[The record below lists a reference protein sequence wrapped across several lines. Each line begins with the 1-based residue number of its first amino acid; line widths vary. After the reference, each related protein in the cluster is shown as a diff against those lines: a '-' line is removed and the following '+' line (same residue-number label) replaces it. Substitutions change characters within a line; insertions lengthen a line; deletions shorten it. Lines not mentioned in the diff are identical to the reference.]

1 MCENEILLTLKTFQ
15 ASSYRNIETAAS
27 NRQASMKVK
36 NECEFLLKFSLVSTT
51 TSSRVLART
60 SHFSHISQVCAS
72 LSVVDLNNSIYHTWN
87 LDDSFLLL
95 IAFFTHC
102 LRLLLWLS
110 RRRKKCRRSWKW
122 KNGEIGEFFHWL
134 SAKLWIEEVSQFTRD
149 YYAKPATFKV
159 ILWRYFDYCQLTHE

>member
-15 ASSYRNIETAAS
+15 ASSYHNIETAAS

-51 TSSRVLART
+51 TSSRVLAHT

-102 LRLLLWLS
+102 LWLLLWLS
-110 RRRKKCRRSWKW
+110 SLKEEKKVSSKLKVEERRIFSLTVSKTVDRESFTVHTWLLRKTS
-122 KNGEIGEFFHWL
+122 NI
-134 SAKLWIEEVSQFTRD
+134 
-149 YYAKPATFKV
+149 
-159 ILWRYFDYCQLTHE
+159 